1 MAPVVWPV
9 AASVLAAVGS
19 LLLARYLWAYRD
31 KPGADWFVA
40 SLSSQAVWSGAY
52 ALALVTFDPGWL
64 RWALEVVVWGGFAG
78 TGLYFLA
85 FALAYTGRSEPLR
98 RGWRL
103 VAAAPFV
110 IGAVVATNPLHR
122 IAWTGFAIDPVGGLA
137 TVTYAIQP
145 WTLALT
151 TAGVLV
157 ISVGSLLLFDTV
169 VSYGPLYRREAVA
182 VGCSTIPPV
191 VAHIAWLSGVGPVPQ
206 LNLVTVM
213 FLPHIALD
221 AYAFVG
227 SDMFEFH
234 PATRRAGERAAIDDL
249 GAPVVIVDE
258 QSRVVTLNAAAC
270 EGFGVEKRAALTR
283 PLDAVLADAGAAGEE
298 STVDPTDPDGSV
310 TVTAGGRRTV
320 YSVTSTPLS
329 DATGTHVGHTVV
341 FQDVTAERRR
351 EQRLNVL
358 NRVLRHNLRNDMTVV
373 TGFTAAAAER
383 IEDDE
388 AASLLDRAG
397 NKADD
402 LLALGEKAR
411 EIERVLDRDDHR
423 ESIAV
428 ETLFADVAAEYTAAD
443 DETGRGTVTV
453 AETDLV
459 VETDPAVLRAV
470 LGTLVENAL
479 EHAGPDPAVELR
491 AERRPAAGDGSG
503 EGDGDGGSRERRAGD
518 TDSGGDDSDGETG
531 SDTVALQVVD
541 DGPGIPPHELD
552 VVEDGTESA
561 LAHGS
566 GLGLW
571 LATWGTAA
579 LGGRLAF
586 DTENGTT
593 ATVTLPDSTT
603 RSSDERPNDGRD

>member
-19 LLLARYLWAYRD
+19 LVLAAYLWRYRD

-40 SLSSQAVWSGAY
+40 SLASQACWSGAY
-52 ALALVTFDPGWL
+52 ALALVTFDPRWL
-64 RWALEVVVWGGFAG
+64 RWALEVLTWVGVAG

-85 FALAYTGRSEPLR
+85 FALAYTGRSEVLR

-103 VAAAPFV
+103 LAAAPFV
-110 IGAVVATNPLHR
+110 IGAVVATNPLHHV
-122 IAWTGFAIDPVGGLA
+122 AWTGFAIDPVGGLA
-137 TVTYAIQP
+137 TASYALQP

-182 VGCSTIPPV
+182 VGLSTIPPV
-191 VAHIAWLSGVGPVPQ
+191 VAHLVWLYGVGPVPQ

-249 GAPVVIVDE
+249 GAPVIIVDE
-258 QSRVVTLNAAAC
+258 QARVVTLNAAAC
-270 EGFGVEKRAALTR
+270 EGFGVAKGDALTR
-283 PLDAVLADAGAAGEE
+283 PLDDILATASAAEE
-298 STVDPTDPDGSV
+298 SPTVDPTAPDGSV

-320 YSVTSTPLS
+320 YSVTATPLS

-341 FQDVTAERRR
+341 FQDVTEERRR

-373 TGFTAAAAER
+373 TGFTDAAAER
-383 IEDDE
+383 IDDAE
-388 AASLLDRAG
+388 TVSLLDRAG
-397 NKADD
+397 DKADD

-411 EIERVLDRDDHR
+411 EIERVLNRDDHR
-423 ESIAV
+423 ESVAV
-428 ETLFADVAAEYTAAD
+428 APLFEEVVAEYAD
-443 DETGRGTVTV
+443 GDGGGADRGGETGRDVVAV
-453 AETDLV
+453 AETDPT

-491 AERRPAAGDGSG
+491 AERRPAA
-503 EGDGDGGSRERRAGD
+503 DGGTDGTAGA
-518 TDSGGDDSDGETG
+518 
-531 SDTVALQVVD
+531 VALRVVD
-541 DGPGIPPHELD
+541 DGPGIPEHELA
-552 VVEDGTESA
+552 VVEDGSESA
-561 LAHGS
+561 LDHGS

-579 LGGRLAF
+579 LGGRLEF
-586 DTENGTT
+586 EVENGTR
-593 ATVTLPDSTT
+593 ATVVLPTDTT
-603 RSSDERPNDGRD
+603 TSPEERAGERG

>member
-9 AASVLAAVGS
+9 AASVLAAAGS

-40 SLSSQAVWSGAY
+40 SLTAQAGWSAAY
-52 ALALVTFDPGWL
+52 ALALLTFDPRWL
-64 RWALEVVVWGGFAG
+64 RWALEVLVWVGFSA
-78 TGLYFLA
+78 TGIYFLA

-98 RGWRL
+98 RGWRP
-103 VAAAPFV
+103 VAAAPFA
-110 IGAVVATNPLHR
+110 IGALVATNPLHH
-122 IAWTGFAIDPVGGLA
+122 IAWTRFALDPVGGLA
-137 TVTYAIQP
+137 TVSYALQP
-145 WTLALT
+145 WTVALT

-182 VGCSTIPPV
+182 VGLSTIPPV
-191 VAHIAWLSGVGPVPQ
+191 AAHLVWLYGVGPVPQ

-258 QSRVVTLNAAAC
+258 HARVVTLNAAAC
-270 EGFGVEKRAALTR
+270 EGFGVAKGDALTR
-283 PLDAVLADAGAAGEE
+283 SLDDILASASTPEE
-298 STVDPTDPDGSV
+298 TPTVDPTADAQSV
-310 TVTAGGRRTV
+310 TVTAGGRRTI
-320 YSVTSTPLS
+320 YSVTATPLS

-341 FQDVTAERRR
+341 FQDITGERRR

-373 TGFTAAAAER
+373 KGFADAAAER
-383 IEDDE
+383 IDDDE
-388 AASLLDRAG
+388 AVSLLDRAG
-397 NKADD
+397 DKADD
-402 LLALGEKAR
+402 LLGLGEKAR
-411 EIERVLDRDDHR
+411 EVERVLDRDGHR
-423 ESIAV
+423 ESVAV
-428 ETLFADVAAEYTAAD
+428 ATLFDEVVDEYGGPENEAAD
-443 DETGRGTVTV
+443 PDANAVTV
-453 AETDLV
+453 AETDLA
-459 VETDPAVLRAV
+459 VETDPAVLRVV

-479 EHAGPDPAVELR
+479 EHAGPEPEVTLR
-491 AERRPAAGDGSG
+491 AERRPAA
-503 EGDGDGGSRERRAGD
+503 DGGTGGAG
-518 TDSGGDDSDGETG
+518 GGA
-531 SDTVALQVVD
+531 VALQVVD
-541 DGPGIPPHELD
+541 DGPGIPEHELG

-561 LAHGS
+561 LDHGS

-571 LATWGTAA
+571 LATWGTAS
-579 LGGRLAF
+579 LGGALEF
-586 DTENGTT
+586 DTDDGTT
-593 ATVTLPDSTT
+593 ATLELPAGATVSPDAG
-603 RSSDERPNDGRD
+603 DGEPG